1 MNVAEIDPLTLPSL
15 PLGERSQLPNCP
27 AIYFV
32 LTGDCVVYI
41 GRTVNLKNRW
51 TSHRVMSFVQKQDN
65 ARLAWLECNDAS
77 LLPEIETA
85 LLNHFQPSLN
95 VRNIGTGAKKDDPD
109 YVAIRGH
116 IPKEL
121 YKRFKVFCLEGEMD
135 NSQGLENLLREYF
148 EVKDKSESSSP
159 ASNKK
164 KNKGAA

>member
-1 MNVAEIDPLTLPSL
+1 MNVSTINPLTLPSL
-15 PLGERSQLPNCP
+15 PLTERLQLPNCP

-51 TSHRVMSFVQKQDN
+51 ASHRVMSSVQKEDN
-65 ARLAWLECNDAS
+65 ARLAWLECSDVS
-77 LLPEIETA
+77 LLPEVETA

-116 IPKEL
+116 VPKNL
-121 YKRFKVFCLEGEMD
+121 YKRFKVFCLEREVD
-135 NSQGLENLLREYF
+135 NSQGLEDLLSEYF
-148 EVKDKSESSSP
+148 EIKDKEQPSSTS
-159 ASNKK
+159 
-164 KNKGAA
+164 KGAA